1 MIDPT
6 FAHALPPEPD
16 ARTVAILDRLTAAH
30 GVIAGL
36 VIWHERGRYSVLRR
50 ERRAAVGRRFDEV
63 LIDGFAFDEANPD
76 DADEVLREIAHEQG
90 QCDELF
96 ATLATLAAL
105 LSDAGS
111 EIARLNAENAG
122 LRARSGK

>member
-30 GVIAGL
+30 GVIDEFDFTRGDGGYYADAIDVLASIGDCGAQTATTL
-36 VIWHERGRYSVLRR
+36 V
-50 ERRAAVGRRFDEV
+50 D
-63 LIDGFAFDEANPD
+63 
-76 DADEVLREIAHEQG
+76 
-90 QCDELF
+90 
-96 ATLATLAAL
+96 TLATIAAL

-122 LRARSGK
+122 LRARCGK

>member
-30 GVIAGL
+30 GVI
-36 VIWHERGRYSVLRR
+36 
-50 ERRAAVGRRFDEV
+50 
-63 LIDGFAFDEANPD
+63 DGFAFDEANPD
-76 DADEVLREIAHEQG
+76 DADEVLREIAHEQAW
-90 QCDELF
+90 CDELF

-111 EIARLNAENAG
+111 ELARLHAECAG
-122 LRARSGK
+122 LKARGGK

>member
-30 GVIAGL
+30 GVIDSFDFTPGDGEDGRDVLYAIADIGAQQATSL
-36 VIWHERGRYSVLRR
+36 V
-50 ERRAAVGRRFDEV
+50 
-63 LIDGFAFDEANPD
+63 
-76 DADEVLREIAHEQG
+76 
-90 QCDELF
+90 

-111 EIARLNAENAG
+111 ELARLHAENAG
-122 LRARSGK
+122 LRARCGK

>member
-30 GVIAGL
+30 GV
-36 VIWHERGRYSVLRR
+36 
-50 ERRAAVGRRFDEV
+50 
-63 LIDGFAFDEANPD
+63 IDGFAFDEANPD

-96 ATLATLAAL
+96 ATLATIAAL

-111 EIARLNAENAG
+111 ELARLHAECAG

>member
-30 GVIAGL
+30 GVID
-36 VIWHERGRYSVLRR
+36 
-50 ERRAAVGRRFDEV
+50 RFNFTYG
-63 LIDGFAFDEANPD
+63 DGDYYDDAFDVIASLKEC
-76 DADEVLREIAHEQG
+76 DARTAAKLVD
-90 QCDELF
+90 
-96 ATLATLAAL
+96 TLAALAAL

-111 EIARLNAENAG
+111 ELARIHAENAG
-122 LRARSGK
+122 LRARCGK

>member
-16 ARTVAILDRLTAAH
+16 ARTV
-30 GVIAGL
+30 
-36 VIWHERGRYSVLRR
+36 
-50 ERRAAVGRRFDEV
+50 
-63 LIDGFAFDEANPD
+63 
-76 DADEVLREIAHEQG
+76 EVLREIAHEQG

-122 LRARSGK
+122 LRARCGK

>member
-30 GVIAGL
+30 GVIDSHG
-36 VIWHERGRYSVLRR
+36 
-50 ERRAAVGRRFDEV
+50 
-63 LIDGFAFDEANPD
+63 FDEADPD
-76 DADEVLREIAHEQG
+76 DADEILREIAHEQAW
-90 QCDELF
+90 CDELF

-105 LSDAGS
+105 LSDAS
-111 EIARLNAENAG
+111 DEIVRLRAENAG
-122 LRARSGK
+122 LKARGR

>member
-30 GVIAGL
+30 GVI
-36 VIWHERGRYSVLRR
+36 
-50 ERRAAVGRRFDEV
+50 
-63 LIDGFAFDEANPD
+63 DGYDWTILEGD
-76 DADEVLREIAHEQG
+76 DASDVLE
-90 QCDELF
+90 ELAGSSTAPELV

-111 EIARLNAENAG
+111 ELARLHAENAG
-122 LRARSGK
+122 LRARCGK

>member
-30 GVIAGL
+30 GVI
-36 VIWHERGRYSVLRR
+36 
-50 ERRAAVGRRFDEV
+50 
-63 LIDGFAFDEANPD
+63 DGFAFDEANPD

-90 QCDELF
+90 QCDELDELF

-111 EIARLNAENAG
+111 ELARLHAECAG
-122 LRARSGK
+122 LRARCGK